1 MTEFLHQPGFL
12 GTDANWAADFTLVMM
27 LSIAALFTLGFIM
40 ARRGRY
46 GVHRWI
52 QTTAALL
59 NLGMVLWMMILPFR
73 DFVLPGIPSQLNE
86 RFYWLTSLHGL
97 AGAIA
102 LTFGLFV
109 TLRGNE
115 LVPNALKFKNYKRF
129 MRIAYTLYMVATVLG
144 VLVYLTWF
152 ASSTPSPYGFA
163 TTLSM

>member
-97 AGAIA
+97 AGAIPP
-102 LTFGLFV
+102 TF
-109 TLRGNE
+109 
-115 LVPNALKFKNYKRF
+115 RF
-129 MRIAYTLYMVATVLG
+129 FFPLPPHQP
-144 VLVYLTWF
+144 F
-152 ASSTPSPYGFA
+152 P
-163 TTLSM
+163 

>member
-12 GTDANWAADFTLVMM
+12 GTSANMAADFTLMMM
-27 LSIAALFTLGFIM
+27 LGIAALFTLGVIM
-40 ARRGRY
+40 AVRRHYR
-46 GVHRWI
+46 VHRWI

-73 DFVLPGIPSQLNE
+73 DFVLSGIPSQLNE

-97 AGAIA
+97 AGGIA
-102 LTFGLFV
+102 LIFGLFV

-115 LVPNALKFKNYKRF
+115 LVPSALKFNNYKRF
-129 MRIAYTLYMVATVLG
+129 MRIAYTLYMAATVLG

-152 ASSTPSPYGFA
+152 VGNPSPPTYQ
-163 TTLSM
+163 